1 MADKSIK
8 QPENVPGKYYVDQ
21 TCVPCNDC
29 IKEAPNLL
37 QYSAD
42 ESHIFVKK
50 QPTNQN
56 EEKQAKAAMAMCPVD
71 AIGDDGE

>member
-1 MADKSIK
+1 MSTR
-8 QPENVPGKYYVDQ
+8 P
-21 TCVPCNDC
+21 CVPCNDC